1 MKLKTLVKTLFL
13 SATLVACAHA
23 QMLGG
28 LTVSPPSAKVGE
40 PVTVTA
46 NIDVISANYCGF
58 IVFFGDGTSV
68 DGVVDLNKP
77 PPFVV
82 SHTYTKA
89 GQYTLNLGGR
99 SVQSHPNCGGAD
111 KSATVTIVE
120 APKPVAAAPAAPA
133 VAPRAE
139 PAKPVA
145 AAKEPAIAAVATAA
159 TVCSGSWKLVPKS
172 FVKKTGAYTCSAK
185 AGTELPSPK
194 AACPGDLT
202 YFENAK
208 KGQFGCRP

>member
-1 MKLKTLVKTLFL
+1 MKLKTLVKALFL
-13 SATLVACAHA
+13 SAALMAGAHA

-120 APKPVAAAPAAPA
+120 TPKPVAAAP
-133 VAPRAE
+133 VAE
-139 PAKPVA
+139 PAKPA
-145 AAKEPAIAAVATAA
+145 TAAKVSATAAVATAT
-159 TVCSGSWKLVPKS
+159 TVCPSNWKLVPKS
-172 FVKKTGAYTCSAK
+172 FVKKTGAYACSAK

-194 AACPGDLT
+194 AVCPGDLT
-202 YFENAK
+202 YFENVK

>member
-1 MKLKTLVKTLFL
+1 MKLKTLVKILSL
-13 SATLVACAHA
+13 SAALVAGAQA

-46 NIDVISANYCGF
+46 NIDVLSANYCGF

-82 SHTYTKA
+82 SHTYAKA
-89 GQYTLNLGGR
+89 GQYTLSLGGR

-120 APKPVAAAPAAPA
+120 APKPVAAAPAAAPSPA
-133 VAPRAE
+133 TQ
-139 PAKPVA
+139 PAKP
-145 AAKEPAIAAVATAA
+145 AAVAKSAPTAA
-159 TVCSGSWKLVPKS
+159 TVCPDKWKLVPKTFS
-172 FVKKTGAYTCSAK
+172 AKTGAYSCSAK
-185 AGTELPSPK
+185 PGTALPADK
-194 AACPGDLT
+194 AACAGDLT
-202 YFENAK
+202 YFENVK